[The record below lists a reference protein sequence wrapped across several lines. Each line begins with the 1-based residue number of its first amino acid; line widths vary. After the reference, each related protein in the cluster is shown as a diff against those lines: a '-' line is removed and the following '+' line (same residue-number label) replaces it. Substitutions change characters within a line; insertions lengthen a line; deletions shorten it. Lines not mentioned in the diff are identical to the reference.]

1 MKKRE
6 KIRQNYILDYKTHK
20 TKAFH
25 KNEKTGHCNRKVL
38 PSGNLQVRR
47 KHDTYYLDI
56 REDLGKFLLFL
67 IEKLIVSH

>member
-47 KHDTYYLDI
+47 KHDTYY
-56 REDLGKFLLFL
+56 
-67 IEKLIVSH
+67 